1 MYERRVAK
9 ITISLPKPLLH
20 FADQLAHE
28 RSTTRS
34 GVIAQLLEKEEKA
47 VIEVLMAEGYR
58 EMADENRRLA
68 EEAFPLAT
76 EMVLGHTQWDERPD
90 G

>member
-1 MYERRVAK
+1 MDERRVAK
-9 ITISLPKPLLH
+9 NTISLPKPLLH
-20 FADQLAHE
+20 FADQLAQE

-68 EEAFPLAT
+68 EEAFPIAS
-76 EMVLGHTQWDERPD
+76 EMVLRHTQWDERPD